1 MKLVWYN
8 LIFLLLI
15 GLLCSFIIFNA
26 VTYKEFKGKI
36 SAGSTIGLA
45 FTLDSIIAFIL
56 LLISVPLYFAVK
68 RKMKAS
74 K

>member
-26 VTYKEFKGKI
+26 VTYTEFKGKI
-36 SAGSTIGLA
+36 GAGSTIGLA
-45 FTLDSIIAFIL
+45 FTPDSIIVFIL
-56 LLISVPLYFAVK
+56 LLINVPLYFAVK